1 VSINTIG
8 ALHGTVSQGGHTEL
22 VTFQGQATGSGAFDP
37 AKDRIYREGFDYEV
51 GVSVPP
57 YDLGGPTLLSD
68 GSFGFFGGLIS
79 GAGWS
84 ENYEWVPGASYS
96 GFGVDAQLMA
106 DKTHSFRAHGAL
118 HEYTEG
124 EALVF
129 VATHVGGNLAFKTDA
144 VSLTFS
150 GAPSS
155 GSITAAAAQLSQSFF
170 PNTDESTATARFQ
183 YRKLGA
189 STWIESVSQNY
200 SGYGIQTRTVTVSG
214 LDGSTTYEYR
224 LRVTRATNNGTDNFG
239 TIGTFTTLADAPSV
253 VTDPASNVGPN
264 GATLNATVNPAGI
277 SDVDYRF
284 AYDVDSGAPYAS
296 ATAWTALGLSDS
308 SPHQVSTPI
317 TGLSASTPY
326 FFRAE
331 VRWSGG
337 TLTAVGSERSF
348 TTEATAEEAPNVQI
362 HEKQGKY
369 GVASTFYFT
378 ALVPSGT
385 NSNRFFNAAVPWIAG
400 DVLVVKDGGTPTN
413 IGTLPTRVGTSPLYT
428 LTLTAA
434 EMSATDIQV
443 YLVDADGPAWRD
455 TIIHIETKQRLGKL
469 DIDASQ
475 IGTTEQAVT
484 LASGATAAGDLT
496 GVLASHVVRR
506 STATGGGASTIT
518 LDASASATSEFYAG
532 ATISIIS
539 GTGAGQSRT
548 ILSYDGGSK
557 VATVNRGWVANPA
570 NGSVFLITRTEDVWA
585 NAAYAEAAAI
595 PTAASSPLTKLQAL
609 FQRFFF
615 RRKEDATTLTLYKA
629 DSTTPLGTGSNTDS
643 AGVQDLGKLS

>member
-1 VSINTIG
+1 MERRG
-8 ALHGTVSQGGHTEL
+8 PDGGGVPTE
-22 VTFQGQATGSGAFDP
+22 
-37 AKDRIYREGFDYEV
+37 
-51 GVSVPP
+51 
-57 YDLGGPTLLSD
+57 
-68 GSFGFFGGLIS
+68 
-79 GAGWS
+79 
-84 ENYEWVPGASYS
+84 
-96 GFGVDAQLMA
+96 
-106 DKTHSFRAHGAL
+106 
-118 HEYTEG
+118 
-124 EALVF
+124 
-129 VATHVGGNLAFKTDA
+129 
-144 VSLTFS
+144 
-150 GAPSS
+150 
-155 GSITAAAAQLSQSFF
+155 
-170 PNTDESTATARFQ
+170 
-183 YRKLGA
+183 
-189 STWIESVSQNY
+189 
-200 SGYGIQTRTVTVSG
+200 
-214 LDGSTTYEYR
+214 
-224 LRVTRATNNGTDNFG
+224 
-239 TIGTFTTLADAPSV
+239 
-253 VTDPASNVGPN
+253 
-264 GATLNATVNPAGI
+264 
-277 SDVDYRF
+277 
-284 AYDVDSGAPYAS
+284 
-296 ATAWTALGLSDS
+296 
-308 SPHQVSTPI
+308 
-317 TGLSASTPY
+317 
-326 FFRAE
+326 
-331 VRWSGG
+331 
-337 TLTAVGSERSF
+337 
-348 TTEATAEEAPNVQI
+348 I

-413 IGTLPTRVGTSPLYT
+413 IGTLQTRVGTSPLYT

-506 STATGGGASTIT
+506 STATGGGA
-518 LDASASATSEFYAG
+518 

-595 PTAASSPLTKLQAL
+595 PTAASSPLTNLQAL